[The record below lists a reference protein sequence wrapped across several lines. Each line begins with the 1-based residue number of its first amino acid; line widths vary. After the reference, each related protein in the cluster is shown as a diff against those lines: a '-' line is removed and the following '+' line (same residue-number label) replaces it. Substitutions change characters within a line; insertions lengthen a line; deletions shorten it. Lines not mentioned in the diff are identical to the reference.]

1 MDKVW
6 REVGLWLFGF
16 IFMVAGNS
24 AAHLGTLALPVE
36 PAPLYEVRSAP
47 LAVETRERGL
57 EAASGLGPAFP
68 QTLVHTPLPEKTGRE
83 NDATNSGQNTVSTS
97 PLAGWPVAG
106 PLTQRFGC
114 SPYYT
119 GRRGVSCP
127 VDTPWFHEG
136 LDFGVAAGTPVR
148 AALTGT
154 VIAAGPDDHGPACR
168 GGYRGYGLRVVVD
181 TGAGWQAWYGHLEQ
195 VAVKTGQP
203 VTPDTV
209 IGAAGDTGCVSGPH
223 LHFGLRREGQWV
235 NPEAKAEG

>member
-1 MDKVW
+1 MGKVW
-6 REVGLWLFGF
+6 RELGLWLLGF
-16 IFMVAGNS
+16 IFIVAGNS

-36 PAPLYEVRSAP
+36 PAPLLVVRSAP
-47 LAVETRERGL
+47 LAAETRERGF
-57 EAASGLGPAFP
+57 EAASGPGPAFP
-68 QTLVHTPLPEKTGRE
+68 QTLVHTPLPEK
-83 NDATNSGQNTVSTS
+83 SGPSTVMPMASVS
-97 PLAGWPVAG
+97 GPLVGWPVAG

-136 LDFGVAAGTPVR
+136 LDFGVVAGTPVR

-168 GGYRGYGLRVVVD
+168 GGYRGYGLLVVVD
-181 TGAGWQAWYGHLEQ
+181 NGAGWQTWYAHLAQ
-195 VAVKTGQP
+195 VAVKTGQS

-209 IGAAGDTGCVSGPH
+209 IGAADDTGCASGPH
-223 LHFGLRREGQWV
+223 LHFGLRHKGVWV
-235 NPEAKAEG
+235 NPEAKDEG